1 MEQRGILSTLLF
13 LNVKQNKNN
22 GKTLKL
28 EIFESS
34 FIQSDHIYRRVQEE
48 MMDNISTNSVS
59 HNNFLVFFN
68 SS

>member
-1 MEQRGILSTLLF
+1 MEQRGILSMLLF

>member
-1 MEQRGILSTLLF
+1 MEQRGILSMLLF

-59 HNNFLVFFN
+59 HNNFLIFFN